1 MDMYSLL
8 KEMKEREA
16 SDLHIIPGIPP
27 VFRIDGELKLS
38 EDERITPEQ
47 SKSLVYSLMN
57 EEQRTKFEKY
67 REMDFSFGISGVG
80 RFRINAHYQR
90 TSVAGAIRLIPCD
103 IPSLSEL
110 SLPSVLADL
119 ALKQKGLI
127 LVTGPTGCGKSTTLA
142 AMLQIINEKRA
153 CHIITIEDPIEYLHP
168 HKKSVVEQREVGEDT
183 LSFAGALKYALRQ
196 DPDVIMIGEMR
207 DLETI
212 ATAIT
217 AAETGHLILAT
228 LHTPDAPQ
236 SIDRII
242 DVFPPYQ
249 QPQVRTQLSSA
260 LQAIMS
266 QRLLPKKDGKGRIPA
281 VELLMATSAV
291 SNLIRSNKVYQ
302 LYTVMETG
310 AKFGM
315 QTMDQALRDLVKRG
329 QISLSIALE
338 IARDPKNLRESLRG

>member
-1 MDMYSLL
+1 MNMYSLL
-8 KEMKEREA
+8 KSMKEKGA
-16 SDLHIIPGIPP
+16 SDLHIVPGIPP
-27 VFRIDGELKLS
+27 VFRVNGALMVS
-38 EDERITPEQ
+38 EEERITPEQ
-47 SKSLVYSLMN
+47 SKSLIYSLVN
-57 EEQRTKFEKY
+57 EEQKARFEKS
-67 REMDFSFGISGVG
+67 REMDFSFGVSEVG
-80 RFRINAHYQR
+80 RFRINAHYQQR
-90 TSVAGAIRLIPCD
+90 SVAGAIRLIPYD

-110 SLPSVLADL
+110 NLPPVLADL

-142 AMLQIINEKRA
+142 AMVEIINEKRA
-153 CHIITIEDPIEYLHP
+153 CHIIIIEDPIEYLHS
-168 HKKSVVEQREVGEDT
+168 HKKSIVEQREVGEDT

-242 DVFPPYQ
+242 DVFPPHQ

-266 QRLLPKKDGKGRIPA
+266 QRLLPRKDAQGRIPV

-329 QISLSIALE
+329 QVSLSVALE
-338 IARDPKNLRESLRG
+338 MARDPKNLRESLKG